1 MNFKTA
7 KKKLFLQKK
16 PDLIFRAS
24 NFRLTAKKF
33 SSFPDFFRSVGTGV
47 PTLLKE
53 KKEKASPQDQ
63 LFIFYSFLS
72 IQ

>member
-16 PDLIFRAS
+16 PALIFRAP

-33 SSFPDFFRSVGTGV
+33 
-47 PTLLKE
+47 
-53 KKEKASPQDQ
+53 PQ
-63 LFIFYSFLS
+63 SA
-72 IQ
+72 